1 MHSQHVGIA
10 FPRGMR
16 KLVCAASERKASQPL
31 KRKRCLAALGRASQA
46 LPLQFLQ
53 GWAASQAP
61 GPFPAKSHN
70 NEEQPEALDV
80 QCSIVACVRQGC
92 GCYDARFLLA
102 GVPVGCLRVCLLACL
117 LACLIACLPACLL
130 VCLLAQV
137 RNRGFA
143 CVRKVDARFLFACV
157 PLGCLF
163 ACLLACLLA
172 CLRE

>member
-10 FPRGMR
+10 FPRGVR
-16 KLVCAASERKASQPL
+16 KPVCAASERKASQPL

-61 GPFPAKSHN
+61 GPLPAKSHN

-80 QCSIVACVRQGC
+80 QLLRACAKVAAVMMQGS
-92 GCYDARFLLA
+92 
-102 GVPVGCLRVCLLACL
+102 
-117 LACLIACLPACLL
+117 CLPAC
-130 VCLLAQV
+130 
-137 RNRGFA
+137 
-143 CVRKVDARFLFACV
+143 
-157 PLGCLF
+157 PLDVSVF

-172 CLRE
+172 